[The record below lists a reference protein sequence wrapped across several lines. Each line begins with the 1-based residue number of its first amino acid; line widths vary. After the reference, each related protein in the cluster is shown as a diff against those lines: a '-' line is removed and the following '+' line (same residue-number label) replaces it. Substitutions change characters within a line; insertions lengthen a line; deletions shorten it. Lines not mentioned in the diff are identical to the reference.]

1 MEIKEYIPVVQ
12 LCQHYQIEVSFFQ
25 ELHEVGLINLVVVE
39 QNRCLHQE
47 DLGAVEQMMRIH
59 QELGVNI
66 AGVDVILNLMER
78 MEALKTE
85 LNGVRNRLRFYES
98 D

>member
-12 LCQHYQIEVSFFQ
+12 LCEHYRIEVSFFQ

-39 QNRCLHQE
+39 HNRCLHQE
-47 DLGAVEQMMRIH
+47 DLGAVERMMRIH

-66 AGVDVILNLMER
+66 AGVDVILNLMQR

-85 LNGVRNRLRFYES
+85 LNGVRNRLRFYEN